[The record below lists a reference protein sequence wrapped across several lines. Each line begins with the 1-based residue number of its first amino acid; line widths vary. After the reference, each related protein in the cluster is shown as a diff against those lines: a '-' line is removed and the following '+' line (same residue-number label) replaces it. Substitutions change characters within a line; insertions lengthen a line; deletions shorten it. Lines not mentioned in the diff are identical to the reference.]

1 MILAQVPIGPELI
14 VIVAIIVLLF
24 GSSKIPKL
32 ARSVGEATTQFKR
45 GRDEGGDILD
55 SDSDSDSDNESED
68 DIDK

>member
-1 MILAQVPIGPELI
+1 MILQVPIGPELI

-45 GRDEGGDILD
+45 GRKEGGDIID
-55 SDSDSDSDNESED
+55 SDDVSED
-68 DIDK
+68 NNIDN